1 MDKWIWTLAAAAC
14 VLVATTGVAQAQDD
28 EAEEAAA
35 PQPKFELS
43 MGQGIAIGAAS
54 LGAGLAAIGG
64 GYAISRIG
72 ARCIDSMARQPEAAG
87 AMFGPMVVTA
97 AMVEGGMFFA
107 MVVCLLVVLRMTA
120 M

>member
-1 MDKWIWTLAAAAC
+1 MDRRTWIWVLAAGVLFAAGG
-14 VLVATTGVAQAQDD
+14 VAHAQTDATGQEPGRTLTTG
-28 EAEEAAA
+28 EA
-35 PQPKFELS
+35 
-43 MGQGIAIGAAS
+43 IAIGAAS
-54 LGAGLAAIGG
+54 IGAGLAAIGG
-64 GYAISRIG
+64 GYSISRIG

-120 M
+120 L